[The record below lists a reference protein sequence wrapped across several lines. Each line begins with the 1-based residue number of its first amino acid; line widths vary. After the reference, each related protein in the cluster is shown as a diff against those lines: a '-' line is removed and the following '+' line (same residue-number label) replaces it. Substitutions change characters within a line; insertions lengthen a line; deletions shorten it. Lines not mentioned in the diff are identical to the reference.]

1 MEMKRLFTLMMLIVS
16 IFTNCDGQNFRS
28 VNAADFEQIIKQ
40 SNVTVLDSR
49 TAQEYADG
57 HIRNAVNI
65 DVKADDFEQKAVAT
79 LDKSKTIAVYC
90 RSGRRSKIA
99 AATLV
104 KNGFTVIELDCGI
117 ICWASAGKEVVK

>member
-1 MEMKRLFTLMMLIVS
+1 MRKFFVLMMLFAS
-16 IFTNCDGQNFRS
+16 IFTSCGGQNFRS
-28 VNAADFEQIIKQ
+28 VNAADFEQFIKQ
-40 SNVTVLDSR
+40 PDVIVLDSR

-57 HIRNAVNI
+57 HIQGAVNI
-65 DVKADDFEQKAVAT
+65 DVKADDFEKKAVST

-99 AATLV
+99 AATLA

-117 ICWASAGKEVVK
+117 ICWISAGKEVVK

>member
-1 MEMKRLFTLMMLIVS
+1 MNMKKLFAIAALACSM
-16 IFTNCDGQNFRS
+16 FTQCNAQDFRS
-28 VNAADFEQIIKQ
+28 INANDFEKAIQ
-40 SNVTVLDSR
+40 SPDVIVLDSR

-57 HIRNAVNI
+57 HLRDAINI
-65 DVKADDFEQKAVAT
+65 DVKSADFEQKAVAT

-99 AATLV
+99 AATLA

-117 ICWASAGKEVVK
+117 ICWSSAGKEVVK

>member
-1 MEMKRLFTLMMLIVS
+1 MKKLLTTLMLIMS
-16 IFTNCDGQNFRS
+16 GMFFSQCNSQNFRS
-28 VNAADFEQIIKQ
+28 LNADDFEKAIQSPDII
-40 SNVTVLDSR
+40 VLDSR

-65 DVKADDFEQKAVAT
+65 DVKNADFEQKAVES
-79 LDKSKTIAVYC
+79 LDKTKTIAVYC

-99 AATLV
+99 AAILS

-117 ICWASAGKEVVK
+117 TCWASAGKEVVK

>member
-1 MEMKRLFTLMMLIVS
+1 MLIVS
-16 IFTNCDGQNFRS
+16 IFTNCEGQNFRS

-57 HIRNAVNI
+57 HIRNAINI

-99 AATLV
+99 AAILS

-117 ICWASAGKEVVK
+117 TCWASARKEVVK